1 MKIHQTLVP
10 LVAAVMIAGCGNRGP
25 AERVVAQV
33 ESIVAQTRD
42 DGLAVVPAEFKVV
55 ESTAASMRQ
64 SLEAREY
71 DEVMALL
78 PTFNTQVVA
87 MKDAYTSRQAVL
99 AAATHEWSTLNQEVP
114 KSVEAIQA
122 RVDSLKPAA
131 LAKDVTREE
140 LATARTELEALKT
153 TWAEATA
160 AASSGNT
167 LEATDKG
174 RIVQAK
180 AEELKNQ
187 LGMNE
192 TLASLHP

>member
-1 MKIHQTLVP
+1 
-10 LVAAVMIAGCGNRGP
+10 
-25 AERVVAQV
+25 
-33 ESIVAQTRD
+33 
-42 DGLAVVPAEFKVV
+42 
-55 ESTAASMRQ
+55 MRQ